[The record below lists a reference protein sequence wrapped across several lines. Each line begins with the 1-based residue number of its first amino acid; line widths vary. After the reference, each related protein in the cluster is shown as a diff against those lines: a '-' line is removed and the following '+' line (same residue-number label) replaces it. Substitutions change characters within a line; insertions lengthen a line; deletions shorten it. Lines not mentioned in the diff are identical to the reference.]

1 MKKMITKKLEEIC
14 LPEKGTIISGPF
26 GSNIGRKYFVEEGI
40 PVIRGNNLSLSLD
53 KFYDKDFVFVTE
65 EKAEELNCYA
75 EKYDLIFTAAG
86 TLGQVGIIPE
96 DSHYDKYVI
105 SNKQIRARVDRNKV
119 DVLYAYYWFSSPW
132 IQKLLSLSNKGSAV
146 PLLSLWEVKNLPISF
161 PESLEDQQK
170 IVRVLETISQ
180 KIDNNN
186 KINSAL
192 EVMAKTIYDYWFL
205 QFEFPNEEGK
215 PYKSSGGKMI
225 WNEELEREIPEGWK
239 VKKIGETFSSSRGI
253 SYNSKNLGEKGVPMI
268 NLASFKPGGGYKIEG
283 IKRFS
288 GDYDE
293 DRCLKAY
300 DLVMCNTQQTAID
313 YSKDIIGNAFLIPD
327 IFESDIVSSHHVTTI
342 KVKNENIKYYLCSL
356 FNTKHFHR
364 YIAGFTN
371 GTNILGLL
379 FNGVE
384 NYKCEIPD
392 ERTLERYSIF
402 CRDIE
407 KRKSQIIKENQELTS
422 LRDFLL
428 PLLMNGQVSFK
439 E

>member
-1 MKKMITKKLEEIC
+1 MIKASEFCKRVFD
-14 LPEKGTIISGPF
+14 GTHDTPKPV
-26 GSNIGRKYFVEEGI
+26 SNGY
-40 PVIRGNNLSLSLD
+40 
-53 KFYDKDFVFVTE
+53 
-65 EKAEELNCYA
+65 
-75 EKYDLIFTAAG
+75 
-86 TLGQVGIIPE
+86 
-96 DSHYDKYVI
+96 
-105 SNKQIRARVDRNKV
+105 
-119 DVLYAYYWFSSPW
+119 
-132 IQKLLSLSNKGSAV
+132 KLLTSKHIMNNYLDTDSAYC
-146 PLLSLWEVKNLPISF
+146 IS
-161 PESLEDQQK
+161 EEDY
-170 IVRVLETISQ
+170 
-180 KIDNNN
+180 N
-186 KINSAL
+186 KINKRSQVRKWDVLFSMIGSVGTVYLVTEDKIDFAIKNMGVFSCEEEYRAKWLFFYLQSPYAQNIIRNYLNGAVQKFIPLGMLRDFPIPEIEKKDKKVVDLLWGINQKIINNDAICSEL
-192 EVMAKTIYDYWFL
+192 EEMAKTIYDYWFL
-205 QFEFPNEEGK
+205 QFEFPNEEGR
-215 PYKSSGGKMI
+215 PYKSSGGKMA
-225 WNEELEREIPEGWK
+225 WNEELEREIPVGWK

-283 IKRFS
+283 IKKFT
-288 GDYDE
+288 GNYDE
-293 DRCLKAY
+293 DKCLKAY

-384 NYKCEIPD
+384 NYKSEIPD
-392 ERTLERYSIF
+392 EKTLERYSIF

-407 KRKSQIIKENQELTS
+407 KRKSQIIKENHELTS

-428 PLLMNGQVSFK
+428 PLLMNGQVSF
-439 E
+439 EE

>member
-1 MKKMITKKLEEIC
+1 MIKASEFCKRVFD
-14 LPEKGTIISGPF
+14 GTHDTPKPV
-26 GSNIGRKYFVEEGI
+26 SNGY
-40 PVIRGNNLSLSLD
+40 
-53 KFYDKDFVFVTE
+53 
-65 EKAEELNCYA
+65 
-75 EKYDLIFTAAG
+75 
-86 TLGQVGIIPE
+86 
-96 DSHYDKYVI
+96 
-105 SNKQIRARVDRNKV
+105 
-119 DVLYAYYWFSSPW
+119 
-132 IQKLLSLSNKGSAV
+132 KLLTSKHIMNNYLDTDSAYC
-146 PLLSLWEVKNLPISF
+146 IS
-161 PESLEDQQK
+161 EEDY
-170 IVRVLETISQ
+170 
-180 KIDNNN
+180 N
-186 KINSAL
+186 KINKRSQVRKWDVLFSMIGSVGTVYLVTEDKIDFAIKNMGVFSCEEEYRAKWLFFYLQSPYAQNIIRNYLNGAVQKFIPLGMLRDFPIPEIEKKDKKVVDLLWGINQKIINNDAICSEL
-192 EVMAKTIYDYWFL
+192 EKMAKTIYDYWFL
-205 QFEFPNEEGK
+205 QFEFPNEEGR
-215 PYKSSGGKMI
+215 PYKSSGGKMA
-225 WNEELEREIPEGWK
+225 WNEELEREIPVGWK

-283 IKRFS
+283 IKKFT
-288 GDYDE
+288 GNYDE
-293 DRCLKAY
+293 DKCLKAY

-407 KRKSQIIKENQELTS
+407 KRKSQIMKENQELTS

-428 PLLMNGQVSFK
+428 PLLMNEQVSFK
-439 E
+439 K

>member
-1 MKKMITKKLEEIC
+1 MIKASEFCKRVFD
-14 LPEKGTIISGPF
+14 GTHDTPKPV
-26 GSNIGRKYFVEEGI
+26 SNGY
-40 PVIRGNNLSLSLD
+40 
-53 KFYDKDFVFVTE
+53 
-65 EKAEELNCYA
+65 
-75 EKYDLIFTAAG
+75 
-86 TLGQVGIIPE
+86 
-96 DSHYDKYVI
+96 
-105 SNKQIRARVDRNKV
+105 
-119 DVLYAYYWFSSPW
+119 
-132 IQKLLSLSNKGSAV
+132 KLLTSKHIMNNYLDTDSAYC
-146 PLLSLWEVKNLPISF
+146 IS
-161 PESLEDQQK
+161 EEDY
-170 IVRVLETISQ
+170 
-180 KIDNNN
+180 N
-186 KINSAL
+186 KINKRSQVRKWDVLFSMIGSVGTVYLVTEDKIDFAIKNMGVFSCEEEYRAKWLFFYLQSPYAQNIIRNYLNGAVQKFIPLGMLRDFPIPEIEKKDKKVVDLLWGINQKIINNDAICSEL
-192 EVMAKTIYDYWFL
+192 EEMAKTIYDYWFL
-205 QFEFPNEEGK
+205 QFEFPNEEGR
-215 PYKSSGGKMI
+215 PYKSSGGKMA
-225 WNEELEREIPEGWK
+225 WNEELKREIPVGWK

-283 IKRFS
+283 IKKFT

-293 DRCLKAY
+293 DKCLKAY
-300 DLVMCNTQQTAID
+300 DLVICNTQQTAID

-384 NYKCEIPD
+384 NYKSEIPD
-392 ERTLERYSIF
+392 EKTLERYSIF

-407 KRKSQIIKENQELTS
+407 KRKSQIIKENHELTS

-428 PLLMNGQVSFK
+428 PLLMNGQVSF
-439 E
+439 EE

>member
-1 MKKMITKKLEEIC
+1 MIELKECVEILDSKRIPLSSSERKRLKKIY
-14 LPEKGTIISGPF
+14 PYYGAQGIID
-26 GSNIGRKYFVEEGI
+26 YVENYIFDGEYI
-40 PVIRGNNLSLSLD
+40 LIAEDGNNLKSLQQNIATWVEGKFWVNNHAHILGKKKGYNLRYIYYLLSILD
-53 KFYDKDFVFVTE
+53 LRGYITGSAQPK
-65 EKAEELNCYA
+65 LNQ
-75 EKYDLIFTAAG
+75 ENLAG
-86 TLGQVGIIPE
+86 IQLQLPNI
-96 DSHYDKYVI
+96 
-105 SNKQIRARVDRNKV
+105 NRQNKV
-119 DVLYAYYWFSSPW
+119 AQ
-132 IQKLLSLSNKGSAV
+132 ILSC
-146 PLLSLWEVKNLPISF
+146 
-161 PESLEDQQK
+161 
-170 IVRVLETISQ
+170 
-180 KIDNNN
+180 IDNKIEINS
-186 KINSAL
+186 KINSEL
-192 EVMAKTIYDYWFL
+192 EEMAKTIYDYWFL
-205 QFEFPNEEGK
+205 QFEFPNEQGR
-215 PYKSSGGKMI
+215 PYKSSGGKMV
-225 WNEELEREIPEGWK
+225 WNEELKREIPVGWK

-283 IKRFS
+283 IKKFT

-293 DRCLKAY
+293 DKCLKAY
-300 DLVMCNTQQTAID
+300 DLVICNTQQTAID

-384 NYKCEIPD
+384 NYKSEIPD
-392 ERTLERYSIF
+392 EKTLERYSIF

>member
-1 MKKMITKKLEEIC
+1 MIELKECVEILDSKRIPLSALERKRLKKIY
-14 LPEKGTIISGPF
+14 PYYGAQGIID
-26 GSNIGRKYFVEEGI
+26 YVENYIFDGEYI
-40 PVIRGNNLSLSLD
+40 LIAEDGNNLKSLQQNIATWVEGKFWVNNHAHILGEKKGYNLRYIYYLLSILD
-53 KFYDKDFVFVTE
+53 LRGYITGSAQPK
-65 EKAEELNCYA
+65 LNQENLA
-75 EKYDLIFTAAG
+75 SIQLQLPNINR
-86 TLGQVGIIPE
+86 Q
-96 DSHYDKYVI
+96 
-105 SNKQIRARVDRNKV
+105 NKV
-119 DVLYAYYWFSSPW
+119 AQ
-132 IQKLLSLSNKGSAV
+132 ILSC
-146 PLLSLWEVKNLPISF
+146 
-161 PESLEDQQK
+161 
-170 IVRVLETISQ
+170 
-180 KIDNNN
+180 IDNKIEINN
-186 KINSAL
+186 KINSEL
-192 EVMAKTIYDYWFL
+192 EAMEKVIYNYWFL
-205 QFEFPNEEGK
+205 QFEFPNEQGR
-215 PYKSSGGKMI
+215 PYKSSGGKMV
-225 WNEELEREIPEGWK
+225 WNEELKREIPVGWK

-283 IKRFS
+283 IKKFT

-293 DRCLKAY
+293 DKCLKAY
-300 DLVMCNTQQTAID
+300 DLVICNTQQTAID

-384 NYKCEIPD
+384 NYKSEIPD
-392 ERTLERYSIF
+392 EKTLERYSIF

>member
-1 MKKMITKKLEEIC
+1 MAVFYLQS
-14 LPEKGTIISGPF
+14 PYAQNIIRNYLNGAVQKF
-26 GSNIGRKYFVEEGI
+26 I
-40 PVIRGNNLSLSLD
+40 PLGMLR
-53 KFYDKDFVFVTE
+53 DFP
-65 EKAEELNCYA
+65 
-75 EKYDLIFTAAG
+75 
-86 TLGQVGIIPE
+86 IPE
-96 DSHYDKYVI
+96 MEKKDKKV
-105 SNKQIRARVDRNKV
+105 VD
-119 DVLYAYYWFSSPW
+119 
-132 IQKLLSLSNKGSAV
+132 LLWGIN
-146 PLLSLWEVKNLPISF
+146 
-161 PESLEDQQK
+161 QK
-170 IVRVLETISQ
+170 IINNDAICSELE
-180 KIDNNN
+180 KM
-186 KINSAL
+186 
-192 EVMAKTIYDYWFL
+192 EKTIYDYWFL
-205 QFEFPNEEGK
+205 QFEFPNEQGR
-215 PYKSSGGKMI
+215 PYKSSGGKMV
-225 WNEELEREIPEGWK
+225 WNEEVKREIPVGWK

-283 IKRFS
+283 IKKFT

-293 DRCLKAY
+293 DKCLKAY

-342 KVKNENIKYYLCSL
+342 KVKNENMKYYLCSL

-384 NYKCEIPD
+384 DYKSEIPD
-392 ERTLERYSIF
+392 EKTLERYSIF

>member
-1 MKKMITKKLEEIC
+1 MIKASEFCKRVFDGTHDTPKPVSNGYKLLTSKHIMNNYLDTDSAYYISEEDYNEINKRSQVRKWDVLFSMIGSVGTVYLVTEDKIDFAIKNMGVFSCEEEYRAKWLFFYLQSPYAQNIIRNYLNGAVQKFIPLGMLRDFPIPEIEKKDKKVIDLLWGINQKIINNDAICSELEE
-14 LPEKGTIISGPF
+14 
-26 GSNIGRKYFVEEGI
+26 
-40 PVIRGNNLSLSLD
+40 
-53 KFYDKDFVFVTE
+53 
-65 EKAEELNCYA
+65 
-75 EKYDLIFTAAG
+75 
-86 TLGQVGIIPE
+86 
-96 DSHYDKYVI
+96 
-105 SNKQIRARVDRNKV
+105 
-119 DVLYAYYWFSSPW
+119 
-132 IQKLLSLSNKGSAV
+132 
-146 PLLSLWEVKNLPISF
+146 
-161 PESLEDQQK
+161 
-170 IVRVLETISQ
+170 
-180 KIDNNN
+180 
-186 KINSAL
+186 
-192 EVMAKTIYDYWFL
+192 MAKAIYDYWFL

-215 PYKSSGGKMI
+215 PYKSSGGKMV
-225 WNEELEREIPEGWK
+225 WNEEVKREIPVGWK

-283 IKRFS
+283 IKKFT

-293 DRCLKAY
+293 DKCLKAY

-327 IFESDIVSSHHVTTI
+327 IFESYIVSSHHVTTI

-384 NYKCEIPD
+384 NYKSEIPD
-392 ERTLERYSIF
+392 EKTLERYSIF

>member
-1 MKKMITKKLEEIC
+1 MIKCKLGELLSVKHGYAFKSEKYVEKSQYALVTLANISVTNNFQFTKEKNTYYGSEFPEEFILKTGDLIMPLTEQVIGLFGNSAFVPEIENITFILNQRVGKVIPKKGRADIYYLHYLLSTNGVRQQLEYRAS
-14 LPEKGTIISGPF
+14 GTRQRNISPKDIYDIDVF
-26 GSNIGRKYFVEEGI
+26 VPDYEVQRKIGR
-40 PVIRGNNLSLSLD
+40 
-53 KFYDKDFVFVTE
+53 
-65 EKAEELNCYA
+65 
-75 EKYDLIFTAAG
+75 
-86 TLGQVGIIPE
+86 TL
-96 DSHYDKYVI
+96 Y
-105 SNKQIRARVDRNKV
+105 
-119 DVLYAYYWFSSPW
+119 
-132 IQKLLSLSNKGSAV
+132 
-146 PLLSLWEVKNLPISF
+146 
-161 PESLEDQQK
+161 SLEK
-170 IVRVLETISQ
+170 RVNL
-180 KIDNNN
+180 NN
-186 KINSAL
+186 KISSEL
-192 EVMAKTIYDYWFL
+192 EAMEKTIYDYWFL

-215 PYKSSGGKMI
+215 PYKSSGGKMV
-225 WNEELEREIPEGWK
+225 WNEEVKREIPVGWK
-239 VKKIGETFSSSRGI
+239 VKKIGETFSSSRGV

-283 IKRFS
+283 VKKFT

-293 DRCLKAY
+293 DKCLKAY

>member
-1 MKKMITKKLEEIC
+1 MIKASEFCKRVFDGTHDTPKPVSNGYKLLTSKHIMNNYLDTDSAYYISEEDYNEINKRSQVRKWDVLFSMIGSVGTVYLVTEDKIDFAIKNMGVFSCEEEYRAKWLFFYLQSPYAQNIIRNYLNGAVQKFIPLGMLRDFPIPEIEKKDKKDKKVIDLLWGINQKIINNDAICSELEE
-14 LPEKGTIISGPF
+14 
-26 GSNIGRKYFVEEGI
+26 
-40 PVIRGNNLSLSLD
+40 
-53 KFYDKDFVFVTE
+53 
-65 EKAEELNCYA
+65 
-75 EKYDLIFTAAG
+75 
-86 TLGQVGIIPE
+86 
-96 DSHYDKYVI
+96 
-105 SNKQIRARVDRNKV
+105 
-119 DVLYAYYWFSSPW
+119 
-132 IQKLLSLSNKGSAV
+132 
-146 PLLSLWEVKNLPISF
+146 
-161 PESLEDQQK
+161 
-170 IVRVLETISQ
+170 
-180 KIDNNN
+180 
-186 KINSAL
+186 
-192 EVMAKTIYDYWFL
+192 MAKAIYDYWFL

-215 PYKSSGGKMI
+215 PYKSSGGKMV
-225 WNEELEREIPEGWK
+225 WNEEVKREIPVGWK

-283 IKRFS
+283 IKKFT

-293 DRCLKAY
+293 DKCLKAY

-327 IFESDIVSSHHVTTI
+327 IFESYIVSSHHVTTI

-384 NYKCEIPD
+384 NYKSEIPD
-392 ERTLERYSIF
+392 EKTLERYSIF

>member
-1 MKKMITKKLEEIC
+1 MIKASEFCKRVFD
-14 LPEKGTIISGPF
+14 GTHDTPKPV
-26 GSNIGRKYFVEEGI
+26 SNGY
-40 PVIRGNNLSLSLD
+40 
-53 KFYDKDFVFVTE
+53 
-65 EKAEELNCYA
+65 
-75 EKYDLIFTAAG
+75 
-86 TLGQVGIIPE
+86 
-96 DSHYDKYVI
+96 
-105 SNKQIRARVDRNKV
+105 
-119 DVLYAYYWFSSPW
+119 
-132 IQKLLSLSNKGSAV
+132 KLLTSKHIMNNYLDTDSAYC
-146 PLLSLWEVKNLPISF
+146 IS
-161 PESLEDQQK
+161 EEDY
-170 IVRVLETISQ
+170 
-180 KIDNNN
+180 N
-186 KINSAL
+186 KINKRSQVRKWDVLFSMIGSVGTVYLVTEDKIDFAIKNMGVFSCEEEYRAKWLFFYLQSPYAQNIIRNYLNGAVQKFIPLGMLRDFPIPEIEKKDKKVVDLLWGINQKIINNDAICSEL
-192 EVMAKTIYDYWFL
+192 EEMAKTIYDYWFL
-205 QFEFPNEEGK
+205 QFEFPNEEGR
-215 PYKSSGGKMI
+215 PYKSSGGKMA
-225 WNEELEREIPEGWK
+225 WNEELKREIPVGWK

-283 IKRFS
+283 IKKFT

-293 DRCLKAY
+293 DKCLKAY
-300 DLVMCNTQQTAID
+300 DLVICNTQQTAID

-384 NYKCEIPD
+384 NYKSEIPD
-392 ERTLERYSIF
+392 EKTLERYSIF

>member
-1 MKKMITKKLEEIC
+1 MIKASEFCKRVFD
-14 LPEKGTIISGPF
+14 GTHDTPKPV
-26 GSNIGRKYFVEEGI
+26 SNGY
-40 PVIRGNNLSLSLD
+40 
-53 KFYDKDFVFVTE
+53 
-65 EKAEELNCYA
+65 
-75 EKYDLIFTAAG
+75 
-86 TLGQVGIIPE
+86 
-96 DSHYDKYVI
+96 
-105 SNKQIRARVDRNKV
+105 
-119 DVLYAYYWFSSPW
+119 
-132 IQKLLSLSNKGSAV
+132 KLLTSKHIMNNYLDTDSAYC
-146 PLLSLWEVKNLPISF
+146 IS
-161 PESLEDQQK
+161 EEDY
-170 IVRVLETISQ
+170 
-180 KIDNNN
+180 N
-186 KINSAL
+186 KINKRSQVRKWDVLFSMIGSVGTVYLVTEDKIDFAIKNMGVFSCEEEYRAKWLFFYLQSPYAQNIIRNYLNGAVQKFIPLGMLRDFPIPEIEKKDKKVVDLLWGINQKIINNDAICSEL
-192 EVMAKTIYDYWFL
+192 EEMAKTIYDYWFL
-205 QFEFPNEEGK
+205 QFEFPNEEGR
-215 PYKSSGGKMI
+215 PYKSSGGKMA
-225 WNEELEREIPEGWK
+225 WNEELEREIPVGWK

-283 IKRFS
+283 IKKFT

-293 DRCLKAY
+293 DKCLKAY
-300 DLVMCNTQQTAID
+300 DLVICNTQQTAID

-384 NYKCEIPD
+384 NYKSEIPD
-392 ERTLERYSIF
+392 EKTLERYSIF

-407 KRKSQIIKENQELTS
+407 KRKSQIIKENHELTS

-428 PLLMNGQVSFK
+428 PLLMNGQVSF
-439 E
+439 EE

>member
-1 MKKMITKKLEEIC
+1 MIELKECVEILDSKRIPLSSSERKRLKKKY
-14 LPEKGTIISGPF
+14 PYYGAQGIID
-26 GSNIGRKYFVEEGI
+26 YVENYIFAGEYI
-40 PVIRGNNLSLSLD
+40 LIAEDGNNLKSLQQNIATWVEGKFWVNNHAHILGKKKGYNLRYIYYLLSILD
-53 KFYDKDFVFVTE
+53 LRGYITGSAQPK
-65 EKAEELNCYA
+65 LNQENLA
-75 EKYDLIFTAAG
+75 SIQLQLPNINR
-86 TLGQVGIIPE
+86 Q
-96 DSHYDKYVI
+96 
-105 SNKQIRARVDRNKV
+105 NKV
-119 DVLYAYYWFSSPW
+119 AQ
-132 IQKLLSLSNKGSAV
+132 ILSC
-146 PLLSLWEVKNLPISF
+146 
-161 PESLEDQQK
+161 
-170 IVRVLETISQ
+170 
-180 KIDNNN
+180 IDNKIEINN
-186 KINSAL
+186 KINSEL
-192 EVMAKTIYDYWFL
+192 EAMEKVIYNYWFL
-205 QFEFPNEEGK
+205 QFEFPNEQGR
-215 PYKSSGGKMI
+215 PYKSSGGKMV
-225 WNEELEREIPEGWK
+225 WNEELKREIPVGWK

-283 IKRFS
+283 IKKFT

-293 DRCLKAY
+293 DKCLKAY
-300 DLVMCNTQQTAID
+300 DLVICNTQQTAID

-384 NYKCEIPD
+384 NYKSEIPD
-392 ERTLERYSIF
+392 EKTLERYSIF

-407 KRKSQIIKENQELTS
+407 KRKSQIIKENHDLTS

-428 PLLMNGQVSFK
+428 PLLMNGQVSF
-439 E
+439 EE

>member
-1 MKKMITKKLEEIC
+1 MIKASEFCKRVFDGTHDTPKPVSNGYKLLTSKHIMNNYLDTDSAYYISEEDYNEINKRSQVQKWDV
-14 LPEKGTIISGPF
+14 LFSMI
-26 GSNIGRKYFVEEGI
+26 GSVGAVY
-40 PVIRGNNLSLSLD
+40 L
-53 KFYDKDFVFVTE
+53 VTE
-65 EKAEELNCYA
+65 DKIDFAIKNMGVFSCEEEYRAKWLFFYLQSPYAQNIIRNYLNGA
-75 EKYDLIFTAAG
+75 VQKFIP
-86 TLGQVGIIPE
+86 LGMLRDFPIPE
-96 DSHYDKYVI
+96 MEKKDKKV
-105 SNKQIRARVDRNKV
+105 VD
-119 DVLYAYYWFSSPW
+119 
-132 IQKLLSLSNKGSAV
+132 LLWGIN
-146 PLLSLWEVKNLPISF
+146 
-161 PESLEDQQK
+161 QK
-170 IVRVLETISQ
+170 IINNDAICSELE
-180 KIDNNN
+180 KM
-186 KINSAL
+186 
-192 EVMAKTIYDYWFL
+192 EKTIYDYWFL
-205 QFEFPNEEGK
+205 QFEFPNEQGR
-215 PYKSSGGKMI
+215 PYKSSGGKMV
-225 WNEELEREIPEGWK
+225 WNEEVKREIPVGWK

-283 IKRFS
+283 IKKFT

-293 DRCLKAY
+293 DKCLKAY

-342 KVKNENIKYYLCSL
+342 KVKNENMKYYLCSL

>member
-1 MKKMITKKLEEIC
+1 MIKCRLGDVAKSQT
-14 LPEKGTIISGPF
+14 GPF
-26 GSNIGRKYFVEEGI
+26 GSQLHEADYVKEGTPIVTVEHLGDTGFTTQNIPFVSEKDTKRLSKFLLEEGDI
-40 PVIRGNNLSLSLD
+40 
-53 KFYDKDFVFVTE
+53 VFSR
-65 EKAEELNCYA
+65 
-75 EKYDLIFTAAG
+75 
-86 TLGQVGIIPE
+86 VG
-96 DSHYDKYVI
+96 
-105 SNKQIRARVDRNKV
+105 AVDRNVYVKKEQRGWLFSGRCIRVRCDKSKV
-119 DVLYAYYWFSSPW
+119 NPHFLSFYF
-132 IQKLLSLSNKGSAV
+132 KLPEFKKMMLNISVGATMPSLNTHLMDQL
-146 PLLSLWEVKNLPISF
+146 PLCLPNMDAQNRIASLLGAID
-161 PESLEDQQK
+161 LK
-170 IVRVLETISQ
+170 IE
-180 KIDNNN
+180 NNN
-186 KINSAL
+186 KINSEL
-192 EVMAKTIYDYWFL
+192 KKMEKTIYDYWFL

-215 PYKSSGGKMI
+215 PYKSSGGKMV
-225 WNEELEREIPEGWK
+225 WNEEVKREIPVGWK
-239 VKKIGETFSSSRGI
+239 VIKIGETFSSSRGI

-283 IKRFS
+283 IKKFT

-293 DRCLKAY
+293 DKCLKAY

-384 NYKCEIPD
+384 NYKSEIPD
-392 ERTLERYSIF
+392 EKTLERYSIF

>member
-1 MKKMITKKLEEIC
+1 MIKASEFCKRVFD
-14 LPEKGTIISGPF
+14 GTHDTPKPV
-26 GSNIGRKYFVEEGI
+26 SNGY
-40 PVIRGNNLSLSLD
+40 
-53 KFYDKDFVFVTE
+53 
-65 EKAEELNCYA
+65 
-75 EKYDLIFTAAG
+75 
-86 TLGQVGIIPE
+86 
-96 DSHYDKYVI
+96 
-105 SNKQIRARVDRNKV
+105 
-119 DVLYAYYWFSSPW
+119 
-132 IQKLLSLSNKGSAV
+132 KLLTSKHIMNNYLDTDSAYC
-146 PLLSLWEVKNLPISF
+146 IS
-161 PESLEDQQK
+161 EEDY
-170 IVRVLETISQ
+170 
-180 KIDNNN
+180 N
-186 KINSAL
+186 KINKRSQVRKWDVLFSMIGSVGTVYLVTEDKIDFAIKNMGVFSCEEEYRAKWLFFYLQSPYAQNIIRNYLNGAVQKFIPLGMLRDFPIPEIEKKDKKVVDLLWGINQKIINNDAICSEL
-192 EVMAKTIYDYWFL
+192 EEMAKTIYDYWFL
-205 QFEFPNEEGK
+205 QFEFPNEEGR
-215 PYKSSGGKMI
+215 PYKSSGGKMA
-225 WNEELEREIPEGWK
+225 WNEELEREIPVGWK

-283 IKRFS
+283 IKKFT

-293 DRCLKAY
+293 DKCLKAY
-300 DLVMCNTQQTAID
+300 DLVICNTQQTAID

-384 NYKCEIPD
+384 NYKSEIPD
-392 ERTLERYSIF
+392 EKTLERYSIF

-407 KRKSQIIKENQELTS
+407 KRKSQIIKENHELTS

-428 PLLMNGQVSFK
+428 PLLMNEQVSFK
-439 E
+439 K

>member
-1 MKKMITKKLEEIC
+1 MIELKECVEILDSKRIPLSSSERKRLKKKY
-14 LPEKGTIISGPF
+14 PYYGAQGIID
-26 GSNIGRKYFVEEGI
+26 YVENYIFAGEYI
-40 PVIRGNNLSLSLD
+40 LIAEDGNNLKSLQQNIATWVEGKFWVNNHAHILGKKKGYNLRYIYYLLSILD
-53 KFYDKDFVFVTE
+53 LRGYITGSAQPK
-65 EKAEELNCYA
+65 LNQENLA
-75 EKYDLIFTAAG
+75 SIQLQLPNINR
-86 TLGQVGIIPE
+86 Q
-96 DSHYDKYVI
+96 
-105 SNKQIRARVDRNKV
+105 NKV
-119 DVLYAYYWFSSPW
+119 AQ
-132 IQKLLSLSNKGSAV
+132 ILSC
-146 PLLSLWEVKNLPISF
+146 
-161 PESLEDQQK
+161 
-170 IVRVLETISQ
+170 
-180 KIDNNN
+180 IDNKIEINN
-186 KINSAL
+186 KINSEL
-192 EVMAKTIYDYWFL
+192 EAMEKVIYNYWFL
-205 QFEFPNEEGK
+205 QFEFPNEQGR
-215 PYKSSGGKMI
+215 PYKSSGGKMV
-225 WNEELEREIPEGWK
+225 WNEELKREIPVGWK

-283 IKRFS
+283 IKKFT

-293 DRCLKAY
+293 DKCLKAY
-300 DLVMCNTQQTAID
+300 DLVICNTQQTAID

-384 NYKCEIPD
+384 NYKSEIPD
-392 ERTLERYSIF
+392 EKTLERYSIF

-407 KRKSQIIKENQELTS
+407 KRKSQIIKENHELTS

-428 PLLMNGQVSFK
+428 PLLMNGQVSF
-439 E
+439 EE

>member
-1 MKKMITKKLEEIC
+1 MSDLIKLGETDIELIDGDRGDNYPSKNDFFEKEFCLFLDANNISNNGFDFSSTHFITKEKDEKLKKGKLQKNDIVMMTRGSVGNVGLYDESVPFNNIRINSGMLIIRCHNDYNPLFLYYMLKSEFIRKQIADIMSGSVQKQLPVSALRHLLLFPQNEKSEIMETLSITDKKIKNNNVINAELEE
-14 LPEKGTIISGPF
+14 
-26 GSNIGRKYFVEEGI
+26 
-40 PVIRGNNLSLSLD
+40 
-53 KFYDKDFVFVTE
+53 
-65 EKAEELNCYA
+65 
-75 EKYDLIFTAAG
+75 
-86 TLGQVGIIPE
+86 
-96 DSHYDKYVI
+96 
-105 SNKQIRARVDRNKV
+105 
-119 DVLYAYYWFSSPW
+119 
-132 IQKLLSLSNKGSAV
+132 
-146 PLLSLWEVKNLPISF
+146 
-161 PESLEDQQK
+161 
-170 IVRVLETISQ
+170 
-180 KIDNNN
+180 
-186 KINSAL
+186 
-192 EVMAKTIYDYWFL
+192 MAKTIYDYWFL

-215 PYKSSGGKMI
+215 PYKSSGGKMV
-225 WNEELEREIPEGWK
+225 WNEEVKREIPDGWK

-293 DRCLKAY
+293 DKSLKAY

-384 NYKCEIPD
+384 NYKSEIPD
-392 ERTLERYSIF
+392 ERTLERYSIL

-428 PLLMNGQVSFK
+428 PLLMNGQVGFK

>member
-1 MKKMITKKLEEIC
+1 MIELKECVEILDSKRIPLSSSERKRLKKIY
-14 LPEKGTIISGPF
+14 PYYGAQGIID
-26 GSNIGRKYFVEEGI
+26 YVENYIFDGEYI
-40 PVIRGNNLSLSLD
+40 LIAEDGNNLKSLQQNIATWVEGKFWVNNHAHILGKKKGYNLRYIYYLLSILD
-53 KFYDKDFVFVTE
+53 LRGYITGSAQPK
-65 EKAEELNCYA
+65 LNQ
-75 EKYDLIFTAAG
+75 ENLAAIQ
-86 TLGQVGIIPE
+86 LQLPNI
-96 DSHYDKYVI
+96 
-105 SNKQIRARVDRNKV
+105 NRQNKV
-119 DVLYAYYWFSSPW
+119 AQ
-132 IQKLLSLSNKGSAV
+132 ILSC
-146 PLLSLWEVKNLPISF
+146 
-161 PESLEDQQK
+161 
-170 IVRVLETISQ
+170 
-180 KIDNNN
+180 IDNKIEINN
-186 KINSAL
+186 KINSEL

-215 PYKSSGGKMI
+215 PYKSSGGKMV
-225 WNEELEREIPEGWK
+225 WNEEVKREIPVGWK

-283 IKRFS
+283 IKTFS

-293 DRCLKAY
+293 DKCLKAY

-392 ERTLERYSIF
+392 EKILERYSIF

>member
-1 MKKMITKKLEEIC
+1 MIKASEFCKRVFDGTHDTPKPVSNGYKLLTSKHIMNNYLDTDSAYYISEEDYNEINKRSQVQKWDV
-14 LPEKGTIISGPF
+14 LFSMI
-26 GSNIGRKYFVEEGI
+26 GSVGAVY
-40 PVIRGNNLSLSLD
+40 L
-53 KFYDKDFVFVTE
+53 VTE
-65 EKAEELNCYA
+65 DKIDFAIKNMGVFSCEEEYRAKWLFFYLQSPYAQNIIRNYLNGA
-75 EKYDLIFTAAG
+75 VQKFIP
-86 TLGQVGIIPE
+86 LGMLRDFPIPE
-96 DSHYDKYVI
+96 MEKKDKKV
-105 SNKQIRARVDRNKV
+105 VD
-119 DVLYAYYWFSSPW
+119 
-132 IQKLLSLSNKGSAV
+132 LLWGIN
-146 PLLSLWEVKNLPISF
+146 
-161 PESLEDQQK
+161 QK
-170 IVRVLETISQ
+170 IINNDAICSELE
-180 KIDNNN
+180 KM
-186 KINSAL
+186 
-192 EVMAKTIYDYWFL
+192 EKTIYDYWFL
-205 QFEFPNEEGK
+205 QFEFPNEQGR
-215 PYKSSGGKMI
+215 PYKSSGGKMV
-225 WNEELEREIPEGWK
+225 WNEEVKREIPVGWK

-283 IKRFS
+283 IKKFT

-293 DRCLKAY
+293 DKCLKAY

-342 KVKNENIKYYLCSL
+342 KVKNENMKYYLCSL

-384 NYKCEIPD
+384 DYKSEIPD
-392 ERTLERYSIF
+392 EKTLERYSIF